1 MPTLMRFPLFFTVAL
16 LFAALQPRGVA
27 AQTLGPEGTP
37 QIDASTEKLSYT
49 DAAVPHMLTQY
60 EFVFSEL
67 DHLADDPSAEDTKSS
82 ELRKR
87 LLDLRL
93 LMDLY
98 AFAFDEQD
106 YNFHRD
112 IVDEAYERTGEYKD
126 LFDAQSIDKQPINEE
141 FAAVRLDAM
150 KQALA
155 PLRSGGYRDELR
167 AFFHQHFDR
176 PHHLRPDEKPTIW
189 AIAMAEPNTRDD
201 AAGNVAMIGNFIL
214 RNLADQGMTVDDILD
229 PNQEAQFHAVR
240 KAVRSV
246 EVLVDMFPSLTA
258 AVGEAREP
266 LDDLVGDFGKVNDQ
280 IIALRLEEAQSW
292 DTSER
297 VDALRKA
304 YAKAVKTAQQ
314 FVSSDELDNYA
325 RPLELAERRHRLK

>member
-1 MPTLMRFPLFFTVAL
+1 
-16 LFAALQPRGVA
+16 
-27 AQTLGPEGTP
+27 
-37 QIDASTEKLSYT
+37 
-49 DAAVPHMLTQY
+49 
-60 EFVFSEL
+60 
-67 DHLADDPSAEDTKSS
+67 
-82 ELRKR
+82 
-87 LLDLRL
+87 
-93 LMDLY
+93 
-98 AFAFDEQD
+98 
-106 YNFHRD
+106 
-112 IVDEAYERTGEYKD
+112 
-126 LFDAQSIDKQPINEE
+126 
-141 FAAVRLDAM
+141 
-150 KQALA
+150 
-155 PLRSGGYRDELR
+155 
-167 AFFHQHFDR
+167 
-176 PHHLRPDEKPTIW
+176 
-189 AIAMAEPNTRDD
+189 MAEPNTRDD